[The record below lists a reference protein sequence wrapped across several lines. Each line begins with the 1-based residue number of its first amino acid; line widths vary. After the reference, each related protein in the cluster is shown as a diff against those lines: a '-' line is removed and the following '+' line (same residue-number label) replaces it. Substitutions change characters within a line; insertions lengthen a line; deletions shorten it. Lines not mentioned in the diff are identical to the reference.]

1 MICAALDIGSNSIHL
16 AVVETD
22 HEKPF
27 RVLARD
33 KEVVRLG
40 RSVARDG
47 RLSNT
52 AIDRA
57 VDCIRRFRLRAENY
71 GARELIAV
79 ATSAVRE
86 AVNRQTF
93 LTRTSDEAGVHLEL
107 LSGIEEARLI
117 ALAAS
122 VRYQQN
128 NQGKECSQRRLLVID
143 IGGGS
148 TELAVTQ
155 DSEPA
160 VLTSLKL
167 GAVRLT
173 QQFVTSD
180 PVSDKQLRR
189 LRAELREILAPRAP
203 EIQAAGFDECYG
215 TSGTIN
221 ALGSILIRRH
231 LAEAKSHH
239 RPQPHRHLPVE
250 PSLTFADMQ
259 ALNEELSVMSLDERL
274 KIPGLNRSRAEII
287 VAGGQLLEA
296 IMETVGVPEL
306 TLCDWALR
314 EGVIISHLM
323 RSASAV
329 STSPAQLERDPS
341 LRGAL
346 ALGQRYEADLKHA
359 HRVAYLAQQMFD
371 ALRSLHQLGGEHRR
385 LLSAAALL
393 HDIGY
398 LVSHTG
404 HHKHSAYLIQH
415 SELTGFTASEIAI
428 IANVARYHRSS
439 LPKLKHP
446 YYAALSEEDR
456 EIVRKLA
463 ALLRITDALDRDH
476 QGRVRRL
483 SCESGKDAVRLTAV
497 CSQDYDTARWRV
509 EERSDL
515 FTEVFGKRIE
525 LVAVS
530 ASSPSVKTE
539 SASS

>member
-47 RLSNT
+47 RLSSA

-57 VDCIRRFRLRAENY
+57 VACIRRFRLRAEKY
-71 GARELIAV
+71 GAQELIAV

-86 AVNRQTF
+86 ALNCQDF
-93 LTRTSDEAGVHLEL
+93 LARVSSEAGVHVEL

-122 VRYQQN
+122 VRFE
-128 NQGKECSQRRLLVID
+128 QGRPEKQRSRQRLLVID

-148 TELAVTQ
+148 TEIAVTEK
-155 DSEPA
+155 SEPA
-160 VLTSLKL
+160 VLISLKL

-173 QQFVTSD
+173 EQFAGSD
-180 PVSDKQLRR
+180 PISDKQLRR
-189 LRAELREILAPRAP
+189 LRSELREILAQRAP
-203 EIQAAGFDECYG
+203 EVQAVGFDDCYG

-221 ALGSILIRRH
+221 ALGSIL
-231 LAEAKSHH
+231 L
-239 RPQPHRHLPVE
+239 HRHLENRRRAAGTPTQNE
-250 PSLTFADMQ
+250 PSLSFDEVQSLNRELA
-259 ALNEELSVMSLDERL
+259 ALSLEERL

-296 IMETVGVPEL
+296 IMETIGVRKL

-314 EGVIISHLM
+314 EGVIISSLM
-323 RSASAV
+323 RRASAV
-329 STSPAQLERDPS
+329 TNSPAQLERDPS

-346 ALGQRYEADLKHA
+346 ALAQRYQADMKHA

-371 ALRSLHQLGGEHRR
+371 ALRPLHLMGGEHRR
-385 LLSAAALL
+385 LLTAAAIL

-415 SELTGFTASEIAI
+415 SELAGFTASEIAV

-439 LPKLKHP
+439 LPRLKHP
-446 YYAALSEEDR
+446 FYAALTEEER
-456 EIVRKLA
+456 EVTRKLA
-463 ALLRITDALDRDH
+463 AILRITDALDRDH
-476 QGRVRRL
+476 QGRVRGL
-483 SCESGKDAVRLTAV
+483 SCAIEKERVRVMANCSRASDA
-497 CSQDYDTARWRV
+497 ARWRV

-515 FTEVFGKRIE
+515 FAEVFGRRIE
-525 LVAVS
+525 LETVTTMN
-530 ASSPSVKTE
+530 ASGT
-539 SASS
+539 

>member
-47 RLSNT
+47 RLSGA

-57 VDCIRRFRLRAENY
+57 VKCIGRFRQRAEKY
-71 GARELIAV
+71 GAQELIAV

-86 AVNRQTF
+86 AANRRDF
-93 LTRTSDEAGVHLEL
+93 LARVETEARVHVEL
-107 LSGIEEARLI
+107 LSGSEEARLI

-122 VRYQQN
+122 VKYQQ
-128 NQGKECSQRRLLVID
+128 GRPARQRAQRLLVVD

-148 TELAVTQ
+148 TELAITQ
-155 DSEPA
+155 NSEPA
-160 VLTSLKL
+160 VLISLKL

-173 QQFVTSD
+173 GQFISSD
-180 PVSDKQLRR
+180 PVSEKQLRR
-189 LRAELREILAPRAP
+189 LRAELREVLWPRVS
-203 EIQAAGFDECYG
+203 EIQAVGFDDCCG

-221 ALGSILIRRH
+221 ALGSILMRRH
-231 LAEAKSHH
+231 LAQLKS
-239 RPQPHRHLPVE
+239 RKTAPAPSGQFEPVLGFE
-250 PSLTFADMQ
+250 EVQ
-259 ALNEELSVMSLDERL
+259 ALNRELAALSLDERL
-274 KIPGLNRSRAEII
+274 KLRGLNRSRAEII

-296 IMETVGVPEL
+296 IMETVGIRQL

-314 EGVIISHLM
+314 EGVIISHLL
-323 RSASAV
+323 RRASAV

-346 ALGQRYEADLKHA
+346 ALAQRYQADLKHA

-371 ALRSLHQLGGEHRR
+371 ALRPLHQLGGEHRR
-385 LLSAAALL
+385 LLAAAAIL

-439 LPKLKHP
+439 LPRPKHL
-446 YYAALSEEDR
+446 YFAALPEEDR
-456 EIVRKLA
+456 EVVRRLA

-476 QGRVRRL
+476 QERVRGL
-483 SCESGKDAVRLTAV
+483 SCEIGKETVRLLAH
-497 CSQDYDTARWRV
+497 CASPGDTAQWRV

-515 FTEVFGKRIE
+515 FTEVFGRPIAFE
-525 LVAVS
+525 AVTTM
-530 ASSPSVKTE
+530 SVSGT
-539 SASS
+539 

>member
-40 RSVARDG
+40 RSVAREG
-47 RLSNT
+47 RLSGA

-57 VDCIRRFRLRAENY
+57 VKCIGRFRQRAEKY
-71 GARELIAV
+71 GAQELIAV

-86 AVNRQTF
+86 AANRRDF
-93 LTRTSDEAGVHLEL
+93 LARVETESGVHVEL
-107 LSGIEEARLI
+107 LSGSEEARLI

-122 VRYQQN
+122 VKYQQ
-128 NQGKECSQRRLLVID
+128 GRPARQRTQRLLVVD

-148 TELAVTQ
+148 TELAITQ
-155 DSEPA
+155 NSEPA
-160 VLTSLKL
+160 VLISLKL

-173 QQFVTSD
+173 GQFISSD
-180 PVSDKQLRR
+180 PVSEKQLRR
-189 LRAELREILAPRAP
+189 LRAELRDVLLPRVR
-203 EIQAAGFDECYG
+203 EIQAVGFDDCCG

-221 ALGSILIRRH
+221 ALGSILM
-231 LAEAKSHH
+231 
-239 RPQPHRHLPVE
+239 HRHLEQLKGRRPVPRSLPTQFE
-250 PSLTFADMQ
+250 PALRFEEVQ
-259 ALNEELSVMSLDERL
+259 ALNRELAAMSLDERL
-274 KIPGLNRSRAEII
+274 KIRGLNRSRAEII

-296 IMETVGVPEL
+296 IMETAGIRQL

-314 EGVIISHLM
+314 EGVIISHLL
-323 RSASAV
+323 RRASAV

-346 ALGQRYEADLKHA
+346 ALAQRYQADMKHA

-371 ALRSLHQLGGEHRR
+371 ALRPLHQLGGEHRR
-385 LLSAAALL
+385 LLSAAAIL

-439 LPKLKHP
+439 LPRPKHL
-446 YYAALSEEDR
+446 YFAALPEEDR
-456 EIVRKLA
+456 EIVRRLA

-476 QGRVRRL
+476 QGRVRGL
-483 SCESGKDAVRLTAV
+483 SCEIGKETVRLLAN
-497 CSQDYDTARWRV
+497 CPGPGDAAQWHV

-515 FTEVFGKRIE
+515 FTEVFGRKIE
-525 LVAVS
+525 FEAVTTM
-530 ASSPSVKTE
+530 SVSGT
-539 SASS
+539 

>member
-47 RLSNT
+47 KLSGA
-52 AIDRA
+52 AIERA
-57 VDCIRRFRLRAENY
+57 VECIGRFRLRAEKY
-71 GARELIAV
+71 GARELIVV

-86 AVNRQTF
+86 AANRQEF
-93 LTRTSDEAGVHLEL
+93 LRRVADGAGVHVEL
-107 LSGIEEARLI
+107 LSGSEEARLI

-122 VRYQQN
+122 VRYQQ
-128 NQGKECSQRRLLVID
+128 GRSEKQRRQRLLVID

-148 TELAVTQ
+148 TELAITQ
-155 DSEPA
+155 NSEPA
-160 VLTSLKL
+160 VLMSLKL

-173 QQFVTSD
+173 EQLANSD

-189 LRAELREILAPRAP
+189 LRAELREILLPRAP
-203 EIQAAGFDECYG
+203 EIQAVGFDDCYG

-221 ALGSILIRRH
+221 ALGSVLM
-231 LAEAKSHH
+231 
-239 RPQPHRHLPVE
+239 HRHLEQLKHRRVISSGHPQIE
-250 PSLTFADMQ
+250 PLLRLEEVQ
-259 ALNEELSVMSLDERL
+259 ALNRELASMSLDERL

-296 IMETVGVPEL
+296 IMEVIGVKQL

-314 EGVIISHLM
+314 EGVIISYLM
-323 RSASAV
+323 RRASAI
-329 STSPAQLERDPS
+329 SASPAQLERDPS

-346 ALGQRYEADLKHA
+346 ALAQRYQADMKHA
-359 HRVAYLAQQMFD
+359 HRVAWLAQQMFD
-371 ALRSLHQLGGEHRR
+371 ALRPLHLLGGEHRR
-385 LLSAAALL
+385 LLAAAAIL

-398 LVSHTG
+398 LVSHTS

-439 LPKLKHP
+439 LPRPKHL
-446 YYAALSEEDR
+446 YFAALPEEER
-456 EIVRKLA
+456 EVVRKLA
-463 ALLRITDALDRDH
+463 AILRLADALDREH
-476 QGRVRRL
+476 QGRVRGL
-483 SCESGKDAVRLTAV
+483 NCEIGKDVVRLLAN
-497 CSQDYDTARWRV
+497 CSRASDAAQWRV

-515 FTEVFGKRIE
+515 FREVFGRRIE
-525 LVAVS
+525 LETITTLSVAG
-530 ASSPSVKTE
+530 SS
-539 SASS
+539 

>member
-47 RLSNT
+47 RLSNP

-57 VDCIRRFRLRAENY
+57 VDCLRRFRRRAENY
-71 GARELIAV
+71 GASELIAV

-93 LTRTSDEAGVHLEL
+93 LTRASNEAGVQLEL

-122 VRYQQN
+122 VRYQQS
-128 NQGKECSQRRLLVID
+128 NQGQERSWRRLLVID
-143 IGGGS
+143 VGGGS

-155 DSEPA
+155 NSEPV

-173 QQFVTSD
+173 QQFVTGD

-189 LRAELREILAPRAP
+189 LRTELREILASRAP
-203 EIQAAGFDECYG
+203 EIQTAGFDDCYG

-231 LAEAKSHH
+231 LDAAKNHD
-239 RPQPHRHLPVE
+239 RPQTQPHRLME
-250 PSLTFADMQ
+250 PSLTFADVR
-259 ALNEELSVMSLDERL
+259 ALNAEMSAMSLDERL
-274 KIPGLNRSRAEII
+274 KIPGLNRARAEII

-323 RSASAV
+323 RRAGAV

-346 ALGQRYEADLKHA
+346 ALGQRYQADLKHA

-371 ALRSLHQLGGEHRR
+371 ALRPLHHLGGEHRR

-398 LVSHTG
+398 LISHTG

-415 SELTGFTASEIAI
+415 SELIGFMASEIAI

-446 YYAALSEEDR
+446 YYAALPEEDR
-456 EIVRKLA
+456 EVVRKLA

-476 QGRVRRL
+476 QGRVREL
-483 SCESGKDAVRLTAV
+483 SCEIGNGVVHLRANCSRESAVAP
-497 CSQDYDTARWRV
+497 WRV

-515 FTEVFGKRIE
+515 FAEVYGCRIE
-525 LVAVS
+525 FEAVTATS
-530 ASSPSVKTE
+530 AEK
-539 SASS
+539 

>member
-16 AVVETD
+16 VVVETD

-47 RLSNT
+47 KLSDT
-52 AIDRA
+52 AMQRA
-57 VDCIRRFRLRAENY
+57 VTCISRFRQRADKY
-71 GARELIAV
+71 GAGELIAV

-86 AVNRQTF
+86 AANRQEF
-93 LTRTSDEAGVHLEL
+93 LKRVLTEAGVHVEL

-122 VRYQQN
+122 VKHRQTEKPRN
-128 NQGKECSQRRLLVID
+128 RRSLFVID

-148 TELAVTQ
+148 TELAVAQ
-155 DSEPA
+155 NSEPA
-160 VLTSLKL
+160 VLISLKL

-173 QQFVTSD
+173 EQFVGSD
-180 PVSDKQLRR
+180 PISDKQLRR
-189 LRAELREILAPRAP
+189 LRAELREILTARAG
-203 EIQAAGFDECYG
+203 EIQAVGFDDCYG

-221 ALGSILIRRH
+221 ALGTILMRQRLEDLKRRGPDKPSSLRSRIEPTLS
-231 LAEAKSHH
+231 LAEL
-239 RPQPHRHLPVE
+239 Q
-250 PSLTFADMQ
+250 SLNKKLTS
-259 ALNEELSVMSLDERL
+259 LSLEERL
-274 KIPGLNRSRAEII
+274 KVPGLNRARAEII
-287 VAGGQLLEA
+287 IAGGQLLEA
-296 IMETVGVPEL
+296 ILETLGAEKL
-306 TLCDWALR
+306 TICDWALR

-323 RSASAV
+323 RRASAV
-329 STSPAQLERDPS
+329 SASAAQLERDPS

-346 ALGQRYEADLKHA
+346 GLAQRYQADMKHA

-371 ALRSLHQLGGEHRR
+371 ELLPLHLLGGEHRR
-385 LLSAAALL
+385 LLSAAAIL

-415 SELTGFTASEIAI
+415 SELTGFMASEVAI

-439 LPKLKHP
+439 LPKLKHQFF
-446 YYAALSEEDR
+446 AALSEEDR

-463 ALLRITDALDRDH
+463 AILRITDALDRDH
-476 QGRVRRL
+476 QGRVRGL
-483 SCESGKDAVRLTAV
+483 TCEIRKDLVRIV
-497 CSQDYDTARWRV
+497 VNCARSSEAAQWRV

-515 FTEVFGKRIE
+515 FREVYGPGVE
-525 LVAVS
+525 LNVIATLG
-530 ASSPSVKTE
+530 ASG
-539 SASS
+539 A

>member
-22 HEKPF
+22 QEKPF

-47 RLSNT
+47 KLSTT

-57 VDCIRRFRLRAENY
+57 VDCIRRFRLRAESY
-71 GARELIAV
+71 GAEELIAV

-93 LTRTSDEAGVHLEL
+93 LTRTSAEAGVHIEL

-122 VRYQQN
+122 VRYQQGS
-128 NQGKECSQRRLLVID
+128 QGKLRSQRRLLVID

-155 DSEPA
+155 NSEPL

-173 QQFVTSD
+173 QQFVSND

-189 LRAELREILAPRAP
+189 LRIELREILAHRAP
-203 EIQAAGFDECYG
+203 EIQSAGFDDCYG

-221 ALGSILIRRH
+221 ALGSRLIRQH
-231 LAEAKSHH
+231 LERTKDQPSSPHH
-239 RPQPHRHLPVE
+239 PE
-250 PSLTFADMQ
+250 PSLTLADVQ
-259 ALNEELSVMSLDERL
+259 ALNEELSAMTLDERL

-296 IMETVGVPEL
+296 IMETVGVNEL

-314 EGVIISHLM
+314 EGVIISHLL
-323 RSASAV
+323 RKASAV
-329 STSPAQLERDPS
+329 STSAAQLERDPS

-346 ALGQRYEADLKHA
+346 ALGQHYQADLKHA
-359 HRVAYLAQQMFD
+359 HRVAYLAQQLFD
-371 ALRSLHQLGGEHRR
+371 VLRPLHQLGGEYRR

-398 LVSHTG
+398 LISHTS

-415 SELTGFTASEIAI
+415 SELTGFTASETAI

-439 LPKLKHP
+439 LPKLKHQ
-446 YYAALSEEDR
+446 YYAALPEEDR

-463 ALLRITDALDRDH
+463 AILRITDALDRDH
-476 QGRVRRL
+476 QGRVRGL
-483 SCESGKDAVRLTAV
+483 SCTIGKDTVRLAV
-497 CSQDYDTARWRV
+497 ICSQNYETARWRV

-515 FTEVFGKRIE
+515 FTEVFGKNIE
-525 LVAVS
+525 LIAV
-530 ASSPSVKTE
+530 TE
-539 SASS
+539 SLPSARTDGASG

>member
-16 AVVETD
+16 VVVKTD
-22 HEKPF
+22 QGIPF

-33 KEVVRLG
+33 KEVVRPG

-47 RLSNT
+47 KLST
-52 AIDRA
+52 AAIDRA
-57 VDCIRRFRLRAENY
+57 VECIRRFRRRAETY
-71 GARELIAV
+71 GAKEIIAV

-86 AVNRQTF
+86 ASNRDEF
-93 LTRTSDEAGVHLEL
+93 LARVAGEAGVHVEL
-107 LSGIEEARLI
+107 LSGSEEARLI

-122 VRYQQN
+122 VRYQQGR
-128 NQGKECSQRRLLVID
+128 QEKQRSQNRLLVID

-148 TELAVTQ
+148 TELAITQ
-155 DSEPA
+155 NREPA
-160 VLTSLKL
+160 VLISLKL

-173 QQFVTSD
+173 EQFISSD

-189 LRAELREILAPRAP
+189 LRAELREILTQRAP
-203 EIQAAGFDECYG
+203 EIQAVGFDDCYG

-221 ALGSILIRRH
+221 ALGSILMRRH
-231 LAEAKSHH
+231 LEQLKNRRRAEKLPA
-239 RPQPHRHLPVE
+239 RPQLE
-250 PSLTFADMQ
+250 PSLTLGEVR
-259 ALNEELSVMSLDERL
+259 ALNKELVAMSLEERL
-274 KIPGLNRSRAEII
+274 KVPGLNRTRSEII

-296 IMETVGVPEL
+296 IMETLGVKEL

-323 RSASAV
+323 RRAITV

-346 ALGQRYEADLKHA
+346 ALAQRYQADLKHA

-371 ALRSLHQLGGEHRR
+371 ALVPLHQLGGEHRR

-398 LVSHTG
+398 LISHTG
-404 HHKHSAYLIQH
+404 HHNHSAYLIQH

-428 IANVARYHRSS
+428 IANVARYHRST
-439 LPKLKHP
+439 LPKPKHP
-446 YYAALSEEDR
+446 YYAALPEEDR
-456 EIVRKLA
+456 QSVRKLA
-463 ALLRITDALDRDH
+463 AILRITDALDRDH
-476 QGRVRRL
+476 QGRVRGL
-483 SCESGKDAVRLTAV
+483 SCEIGKDVLRIIAT
-497 CSQDYDTARWRV
+497 CSRDSDVAQWRV

-515 FTEVFGKRIE
+515 FSEVYGRKIE
-525 LVAVS
+525 LAAVIALG
-530 ASSPSVKTE
+530 ASGR
-539 SASS
+539 